1 MSKVLSRLR
10 RQWLADI
17 LWGIAMVALV
27 VWTIGSI
34 IWTVVSIPGD
44 AVKKQELR
52 TNGTQTS
59 AVVLNAWQGIIV
71 RDLGLAGMKY
81 NVAYRFE
88 HMGETYTQR
97 GIEVSSGAFSQLVIG
112 GELPV
117 YYLASDPAIN
127 VPASEIDSLAHDV
140 HRTARLIILFTLWIM
155 MCVGVVILY
164 NRLLPKLKKYRP
176 RKSKVDVPAI
186 ILWGSIAVALLVSY
200 ALSWPLIS
208 MIEGAVM

>member
-1 MSKVLSRLR
+1 MLSRLR